1 MFCSRVTD
9 NVYQA
14 TKNLEGV
21 LFEGLWDMPNGVSLN
36 SFIVKG
42 DKVAIIDGMWDR
54 EGAEEIQE
62 CLEECGVDGADVE
75 YLIVNHMEPDHSGWL
90 LAARELNPNA
100 KIICNEKS
108 KPLIEGFYGIHD
120 NLIVVKEGDII
131 DLGQGHELKVVMI
144 PNVHWPDTM
153 AMYDEKT
160 GTLFC
165 CDAFGAFGKLAEGK
179 LFDDQL
185 TEEEI
190 DFYEREA
197 VRYYSNIV
205 ASFSMAV
212 KSAIKKCADLD
223 IKIVAPGHGIVW
235 RKNPERIIDDYK
247 RYADYQKGVAKEEIT
262 LIWGSMYGMTEKAV
276 RKILEVLE
284 GEDIRVNV
292 HRVPQDPWGTVLSS
306 AWNSTGIILAMPTYE
321 YKMFPP
327 MGAVLTELGKKKVQ
341 GRKAFRVGSYG
352 WSGGAQRELD
362 AIMEENKMKWDFL
375 EPVEFQGRPEADELE
390 LMEERVKELVRQVK
404 ETVRE
409 A

>member
-1 MFCSRVTD
+1 MFCNKVTE
-9 NVYQA
+9 NIYQV
-14 TKNLEGV
+14 TKNVEGV
-21 LFEGLWDMPNGVSLN
+21 LFEGLWDIPNGVSLN
-36 SFIVKG
+36 SFVVKG
-42 DKVAIIDGMWDR
+42 DKVAIVDGMWNK
-54 EGAEEIQE
+54 EGAEDIRE
-62 CLEECGVDGADVE
+62 CLKKFGVKEEDVE

-90 LAARELNPNA
+90 LAAREINPNA

-108 KPLIEGFYGIHD
+108 KPLIEGFYGIKE
-120 NLIVVKEGDII
+120 NLVVVKEGDII
-131 DLGQGHELKVVMI
+131 DLGQGHKLKALMI

-165 CDAFGAFGKLAEGK
+165 CDAFGSFGTIEDGK
-179 LFDDQL
+179 EYDDQL
-185 TEEEI
+185 TKEEI
-190 DFYEREA
+190 DFYEKEA

-212 KSAIKKCADLD
+212 KSAIKKINELD
-223 IKIVAPGHGIVW
+223 VKIIAPGHGIVW
-235 RKNPERIIDDYK
+235 RENPEKIINDYA
-247 RYADYQKGVAKEEIT
+247 RYADYQKGIAKEEIT

-276 RKILEVLE
+276 NRILDVLKK
-284 GEDIRVNV
+284 EDIKVNV
-292 HRVPQDPWGTVLSS
+292 HRVPQDSWGAVLSS

-341 GRKAFRVGSYG
+341 GVKAFRVGSYG

-375 EPVEFQGRPEADELE
+375 EPVEFQGSPEPEELE
-390 LMEERVKELVRQVK
+390 LIERRVKELVR
-404 ETVRE
+404 EVRE
-409 A
+409 AVKNK